1 MKNHFKIIED
11 QNTIPSHEER
21 NGSMGTDGSI
31 GLKHFTN
38 IDHDEALSRPF
49 FFSIGSLRTA
59 TQLIVDIKWQPD
71 FHRAFSA
78 ATCY

>member
-11 QNTIPSHEER
+11 QNPIPSHEER
-21 NGSMGTDGSI
+21 NGSMETDGSI

-49 FFSIGSLRTA
+49 FFFNWLFTNCYP
-59 TQLIVDIKWQPD
+59 VDRG
-71 FHRAFSA
+71 H
-78 ATCY
+78 